1 MTRDDV
7 LRLAREAGVGFD
19 HMMSLDVNWLERFAA
34 MVAAEERE
42 ACAKACNDID
52 TGNWDYLEGAS
63 LCAAAI
69 RARK

>member
-7 LRLAREAGVGFD
+7 IRLAREAGHPFPQAD
-19 HMMSLDVNWLERFAA
+19 EQFLIDFAA

-52 TGNWDYLEGAS
+52 TSNWDYLEGAS
-63 LCAAAI
+63 LCASAI